1 MMMRRQSES
10 RFGRKLDKIF
20 WFFIS
25 FAPLIFYAL
34 YLISHFEQS
43 EYFSFYVFLSN
54 YLGLFFSSNNTLS
67 SIFSSILGP
76 SGIFPV
82 FSAQSGWLVLFSYL
96 ATVEV
101 VHALF
106 DVVVFIPRLAHK
118 WISKAVQDD

>member
-1 MMMRRQSES
+1 MRIKKTSD
-10 RFGRKLDKIF
+10 RFSKKLDKIF

-34 YLISHFEQS
+34 YLVSHFKQS
-43 EYFSFYVFLSN
+43 EYFSFYVFFSN
-54 YLGLFFSSNNTLS
+54 YLGLFFSSNSVFSSMLS
-67 SIFSSILGP
+67 SIFGP

-96 ATVEV
+96 GTVEV
-101 VHALF
+101 IHVFF
-106 DVVVFIPRLAHK
+106 DVIVFIPRLAHK

>member
-1 MMMRRQSES
+1 MMTRKISNT
-10 RFGRKLDKIF
+10 RFSYKVDKIF

-34 YLISHFEQS
+34 YLVSSSKPSQ
-43 EYFSFYVFLSN
+43 YFSFYVFLSD
-54 YLGLFFSSNNTLS
+54 YLGLFFSSNS
-67 SIFSSILGP
+67 VFSSMLSTIFGP

-82 FSAQSGWLVLFSYL
+82 FSAQSGWLVFFSHL

-101 VHALF
+101 VHVLF
-106 DVVVFIPRLAHK
+106 DVMIFIPRLAHK

>member
-1 MMMRRQSES
+1 MRTSKIS
-10 RFGRKLDKIF
+10 NTRFACKVDKIF

-34 YLISHFEQS
+34 YLVSFSDKTQS
-43 EYFSFYVFLSN
+43 LSFYVFLSN
-54 YLGLFFSSNNTLS
+54 YLGLFFSSNS
-67 SIFSSILGP
+67 VFSSLFSTIFGP

-82 FSAQSGWLVLFSYL
+82 FSAQSGWLVFFSHL

-101 VHALF
+101 VHVLF
-106 DVVVFIPRLAHK
+106 DVMVFIPRLAHK